1 MLSIQSN
8 EIKTHFSGVL
18 KQVEQGQEFL
28 ITKHKKTIAK
38 LMPYTTDVS
47 NQAQAKQAVEAMK
60 KLKTLKLSSAEISD
74 YRHIGRR

>member
-28 ITKHKKTIAK
+28 IPKHKKTIAK
-38 LMPYTTDVS
+38 LVPYTTDVS